1 MAIKYGSTRGR
12 RGVIWNYYCYE
23 VEETEE
29 LIVGRRK
36 KLVIY
41 IRMCTLF
48 FRTVLDLACI
58 ALAWDYSPLHV
69 IGGRKGSMIA
79 YKL

>member
-1 MAIKYGSTRGR
+1 MAMKYGSTRGR

-23 VEETEE
+23 VEEIEE

-41 IRMCTLF
+41 TYVHTLLSYG
-48 FRTVLDLACI
+48 T
-58 ALAWDYSPLHV
+58 
-69 IGGRKGSMIA
+69 
-79 YKL
+79 